1 MEMHLTFQMV
11 QICGA
16 GNTQFC
22 LQGSKQ
28 SRKSDIFAMRPKCLP
43 PTLHLYLT
51 TRCTKHFQVC
61 IYHQSPQKHG
71 APLLLQAL
79 LQIRIISAK
88 PHSFSLSSWRAGM
101 NVIKA
106 WGWRGSEKWEIIEK
120 SLNARLLFPLN
131 PLSGSFMVAIGKVHA
146 EDATGTLPCSSNWV
160 PPVTV
165 ACNWVPTLYW
175 KPLLEPGQTQ
185 LLCSCQ
191 VPAQSWSTT
200 LEEESFSGIFIP

>member
-88 PHSFSLSSWRAGM
+88 PHSFSLLSWRAGM
-101 NVIKA
+101 NERYQGMRMEGIREMGNHWEEPQCQAAFSSKPTFRVIYGCHWK
-106 WGWRGSEKWEIIEK
+106 GPCRG
-120 SLNARLLFPLN
+120 
-131 PLSGSFMVAIGKVHA
+131 
-146 EDATGTLPCSSNWV
+146 C
-160 PPVTV
+160 
-165 ACNWVPTLYW
+165 YW
-175 KPLLEPGQTQ
+175 D
-185 LLCSCQ
+185 
-191 VPAQSWSTT
+191 TT
-200 LEEESFSGIFIP
+200 M